1 MKEKRRVVVTGMGVV
16 SPIGN
21 TVDEFWNHLMEGYCG
36 IKETTA
42 FDTTDYKWKL
52 SAQDDDFDPQNYMD
66 RKSARRMERFS
77 QFAVA
82 AAAQAIEDAGLDL
95 EKEDRTRVGVSV
107 GSGIGSLQAA
117 ERESKRI
124 F

>member
-1 MKEKRRVVVTGMGVV
+1 MSEKKRVVVTGMGVV

-21 TVDEFWNHLMEGYCG
+21 SVDVFWNHLMEGYCG
-36 IKETTA
+36 IKPTTA

-52 SAQDDDFDPQNYMD
+52 SAQDDDFDPLQYMD

-82 AAAQAIEDAGLDL
+82 AASQAIAESGLIL
-95 EKEDRTRVGVSV
+95 RR
-107 GSGIGSLQAA
+107 
-117 ERESKRI
+117 RI
-124 F
+124 